1 MVRVRTKPIDE
12 WCYMLN
18 HVQNEAVRH
27 QQDFLAYLVGI
38 ALEHARALQIKG
50 ATVRTKKT
58 RGYLL

>member
-1 MVRVRTKPIDE
+1 MFD
-12 WCYMLN
+12 
-18 HVQNEAVRH
+18 EAVRH